1 MQDSDAI
8 IQQKIQ
14 IDTENMQDAVLP
26 VGEPFSRLRY
36 DRSIW
41 KPVTVDPI
49 PITY

>member
-14 IDTENMQDAVLP
+14 IDTQKMQDAVLP
-26 VGEPFSRLRY
+26 VGEPFSRLWY
-36 DRSIW
+36 DRAIW